1 MDRVSVGNSV
11 IGVSN
16 AHSGCFVVRHSR
28 FQNAESQ
35 ILSVGEVGH
44 VTEIVWKIAEL

>member
-1 MDRVSVGNSV
+1 MELSIGNGI

-16 AHSGCFVVRHSR
+16 PHAGCFVVHHNR
-28 FQNAESQ
+28 FKNAESQ
-35 ILSVGEVGH
+35 ILSAGEVGH